1 MKARKFLT
9 IYISAAICTSCFT
22 GCSER
27 TEAPIVDSVASESLP
42 ESSADS
48 TATSVADSNAS
59 GEGAGE
65 SSFVQSSAALETSES
80 APESSSTNE
89 TTSGSMPE
97 SSSISTATSV
107 STSETPV
114 SSNSSATSSSA
125 SSSSSTKPV
134 STSSSATSTS
144 TSSSTSKTPV
154 ESVPEVHKHSYK
166 EVKKTAAT
174 CTTPGYATFACSCGE
189 QYTKNTDE
197 ALGHK
202 YASKVYKATCTE
214 NGYTLYTCGRC
225 SDSYK
230 SNVTYATGHSWGNW
244 ETTKEPTA
252 SSEGEQRSKCS
263 SCGASRTQTL
273 PKKKDVTAFR
283 NEVIRLVNVER
294 ANNGLSPLTANTELM
309 EYAQLRS
316 GELVELFDHTRPNG
330 ESALKYVMA
339 LDNVC
344 TSGENIAWGQS
355 SPESVM
361 RAWMNSPGHRSNILS
376 ESFTA
381 IGVGC
386 YESGGTLHWV
396 QIFAGYFQ

>member
-1 MKARKFLT
+1 MITRKFLT
-9 IYISAAICTSCFT
+9 ACISAAVCVSCFA
-22 GCSER
+22 GC
-27 TEAPIVDSVASESLP
+27 AESAESPVVSGVSSDVLP

-48 TATSVADSNAS
+48 MDTSS
-59 GEGAGE
+59 GEGTVSSESTEE
-65 SSFVQSSAALETSES
+65 SSSAPSSAASET
-80 APESSSTNE
+80 PESSLTSVE
-89 TTSGSMPE
+89 T
-97 SSSISTATSV
+97 SSSTPETSV
-107 STSETPV
+107 SYGSSAAGSSATGSSSMKPV
-114 SSNSSATSSSA
+114 SSSNSAA
-125 SSSSSTKPV
+125 GSSSSS
-134 STSSSATSTS
+134 SSCE
-144 TSSSTSKTPV
+144 TPV

-166 EVKKTAAT
+166 ETKKTEAA
-174 CTTPGYATFACSCGE
+174 CTTPGYATYACSCGE
-189 QYTKNTDE
+189 QYTKNTAE

-202 YASKVYKATCTE
+202 YTSKVYEPTCTE

-225 SDSYK
+225 GDSGRG
-230 SNVTYATGHSWGNW
+230 NVTYATGHSWGDW
-244 ETTKEPTA
+244 ETTKEPAA
-252 SSEGEQRSKCS
+252 SAEGEQRSKCS

-294 ANNGLSPLTANTELM
+294 ANNGLSPLTAKPELM

-316 GELVELFDHTRPNG
+316 GELVELFEHTRPNG
-330 ESALKYVMA
+330 ESALTYVMA

-386 YESGGTLHWV
+386 CESGGTLHWV
-396 QIFAGYFQ
+396 QVFAGYF